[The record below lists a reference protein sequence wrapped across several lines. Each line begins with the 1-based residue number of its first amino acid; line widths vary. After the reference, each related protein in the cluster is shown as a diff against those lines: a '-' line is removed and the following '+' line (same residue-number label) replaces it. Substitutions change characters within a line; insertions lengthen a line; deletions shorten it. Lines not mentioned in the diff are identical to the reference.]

1 MNHIQT
7 TAQFLPEVEENAVYI
22 HCVDGV
28 YSTEKLEVDFDE
40 VCEVPDDQKL
50 PSQELE
56 SVSQLLS
63 IFYCRIIV
71 NVLIWLP
78 GLFYLYGS
86 LLCDILEQ
94 KHTILS
100 MASNGTMKL
109 LVTQMTYLA
118 GIILPISFVW
128 RNRDY
133 LEVNFTR

>member
-1 MNHIQT
+1 MNHI
-7 TAQFLPEVEENAVYI
+7 QFLPEVDENEI

-40 VCEVPDDQKL
+40 VCEVSDDQKL

-56 SVSQLLS
+56 SVSQLLN

-78 GLFYLYGS
+78 GLFYLYTS

-100 MASNGTMKL
+100 MVSNGTMKL

-128 RNRDY
+128 GNGDY
-133 LEVNFTR
+133 LEVNLTR

>member
-1 MNHIQT
+1 MNDI
-7 TAQFLPEVEENAVYI
+7 QFLHEADENKI
-22 HCVDGV
+22 NCTD
-28 YSTEKLEVDFDE
+28 
-40 VCEVPDDQKL
+40 
-50 PSQELE
+50 
-56 SVSQLLS
+56 SVSQLLN

-78 GLFYLYGS
+78 GLFYLYTS

-100 MASNGTMKL
+100 MVSNGTMKL

-128 RNRDY
+128 GNGDY
-133 LEVNFTR
+133 LEVNLTR

>member
-1 MNHIQT
+1 MNHI
-7 TAQFLPEVEENAVYI
+7 QFLPEVDENEI
-22 HCVDGV
+22 HCADGV

-56 SVSQLLS
+56 SVSQLLN

-71 NVLIWLP
+71 NILIWLP
-78 GLFYLYGS
+78 GLFYLYSS

-100 MASNGTMKL
+100 MVSNGTMKL

-128 RNRDY
+128 GNGDY
-133 LEVNFTR
+133 LEVNFTI

>member
-1 MNHIQT
+1 MNDI
-7 TAQFLPEVEENAVYI
+7 QFLHEVDENKI
-22 HCVDGV
+22 HCTDSV

-40 VCEVPDDQKL
+40 VCEVSDDQKL

-56 SVSQLLS
+56 SVSQLLN

-78 GLFYLYGS
+78 GLFYLYSS
-86 LLCDILEQ
+86 LLCDIFEK

-100 MASNGTMKL
+100 MVSNGTMKL

-118 GIILPISFVW
+118 GVILPISFVW
-128 RNRDY
+128 GNEDY
-133 LEVNFTR
+133 LEVNFTI